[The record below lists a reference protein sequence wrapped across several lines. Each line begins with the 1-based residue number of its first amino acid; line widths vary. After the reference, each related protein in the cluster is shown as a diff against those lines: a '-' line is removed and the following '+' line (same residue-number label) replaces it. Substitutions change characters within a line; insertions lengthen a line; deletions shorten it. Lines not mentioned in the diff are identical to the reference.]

1 MRYRVVRLAGVEE
14 AGSMMRELIVAPT
27 LMCSLRAACRR
38 REKEQS
44 HAAEAPGEG
53 GCDRTEMLLVVV
65 RDVRVACAVGEE
77 GTNAY
82 IFCYLKR

>member
-1 MRYRVVRLAGVEE
+1 
-14 AGSMMRELIVAPT
+14 MMRELIVAPT

-53 GCDRTEMLLVVV
+53 SCDRTEMLLVVV
-65 RDVRVACAVGEE
+65 RDVRVACAVAEE
-77 GTNAY
+77 RTNVHFLLSY
-82 IFCYLKR
+82 RR